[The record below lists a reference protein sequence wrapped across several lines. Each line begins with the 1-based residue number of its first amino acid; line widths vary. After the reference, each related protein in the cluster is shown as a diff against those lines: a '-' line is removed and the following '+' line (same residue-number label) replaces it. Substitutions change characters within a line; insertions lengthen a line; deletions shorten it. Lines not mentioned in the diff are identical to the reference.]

1 MENIWHIFIRSFS
14 EYGSYLWNE
23 ITFQYTYKPI
33 WQNYFYLLIGV
44 SLFFFGIELL
54 SPWRKGQKR
63 FRKDFWLDG
72 FYMFFN
78 FFLFYLIIFSAA
90 SNVVVE
96 LFSDFLG
103 LFGIRNLVAIN
114 VQAMPIW
121 VHLLIGFFVRDFIQW
136 WVHRLLHR
144 SPTLW
149 EYHKVHHSVQEM
161 GFAAHLRYHWME
173 NVVYRTL
180 EYIPLAMIGVGLNDF
195 FVIHAFTLIV
205 GHYNHANIRVA
216 EWVKGLGF
224 GLLIGM
230 FIAFVATTS
239 KAGGV
244 FLILAIC
251 SLLGILSERY
261 IKYIFNSPEMHI
273 WHHAKDL
280 PEDRK
285 FGVNFALT
293 LSCWDYLFGTNYIP
307 FDGRD
312 IDLGFPEVESF
323 PQSFIGQNSHG
334 FRSKEP

>member
-1 MENIWHIFIRSFS
+1 
-14 EYGSYLWNE
+14 
-23 ITFQYTYKPI
+23 
-33 WQNYFYLLIGV
+33 
-44 SLFFFGIELL
+44 
-54 SPWRKGQKR
+54 
-63 FRKDFWLDG
+63 
-72 FYMFFN
+72 
-78 FFLFYLIIFSAA
+78 
-90 SNVVVE
+90 
-96 LFSDFLG
+96 
-103 LFGIRNLVAIN
+103 
-114 VQAMPIW
+114 
-121 VHLLIGFFVRDFIQW
+121 
-136 WVHRLLHR
+136 
-144 SPTLW
+144 
-149 EYHKVHHSVQEM
+149 
-161 GFAAHLRYHWME
+161 
-173 NVVYRTL
+173 
-180 EYIPLAMIGVGLNDF
+180 
-195 FVIHAFTLIV
+195 
-205 GHYNHANIRVA
+205 
-216 EWVKGLGF
+216 
-224 GLLIGM
+224 M